1 MDLGVVVEVEDLEV
15 VVVLAH
21 TDQQLQEQVVE
32 AVEDMVE
39 MEGQVELMVAVEVA
53 GMEVM
58 VEKMEVVEEDTDLV
72 QMEEVTV
79 EVVADISQEAVII
92 MAVEVDMVQEEMVV
106 NQVDMEQVEELE
118 LMAAEVFVFFNIIC
132 KI

>member
-1 MDLGVVVEVEDLEV
+1 MDLGVVAEVEDLEA

-32 AVEDMVE
+32 VVEDMVE

-58 VEKMEVVEEDTDLV
+58 VEKMEAVEEDTDLV

-79 EVVADISQEAVII
+79 EVVADIFQEAVII

>member
-118 LMAAEVFVFFNIIC
+118 LMAVEVFVYFNITC